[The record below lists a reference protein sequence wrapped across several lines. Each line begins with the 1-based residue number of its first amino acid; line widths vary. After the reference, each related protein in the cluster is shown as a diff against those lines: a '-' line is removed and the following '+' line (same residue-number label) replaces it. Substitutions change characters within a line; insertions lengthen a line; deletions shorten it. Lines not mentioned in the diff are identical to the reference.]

1 MNKQLI
7 RLTESDLHCIIE
19 DSVKQYLIQE
29 GFFGDMWNGAK
40 NMASTAWNT
49 AGAAYYNGIANGQI
63 RKLYQLRAEHQQAVE
78 QLEAKIEQLQQKAQD
93 KQKMAQGGI
102 QPNTNFKQQQ
112 MAQGGIQPS
121 ANFKQ
126 QQMAQGGIQPNTNFN
141 QQMAQGGIQPN
152 ANFKQQQMAQGG
164 IQPSANFNQQMNL
177 GYNNSVVQPNLR
189 QQQPLTTN
197 PTSNSTNNMVQPNS
211 SQGLQATDSTT
222 DKSNLSQQKP
232 INQRKKKR
240 KIR

>member
-112 MAQGGIQPS
+112 MAQGGIQP
-121 ANFKQ
+121 
-126 QQMAQGGIQPNTNFN
+126 
-141 QQMAQGGIQPN
+141 N